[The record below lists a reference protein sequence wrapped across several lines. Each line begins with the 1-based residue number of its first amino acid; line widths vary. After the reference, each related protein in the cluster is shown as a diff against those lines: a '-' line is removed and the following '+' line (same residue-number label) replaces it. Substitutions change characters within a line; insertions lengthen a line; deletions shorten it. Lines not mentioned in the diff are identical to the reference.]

1 MGDTISPADD
11 DLGER
16 CGVQGPARG
25 SSAGPRIH
33 GGGSR
38 GLLHV
43 CRSHERGTRA
53 EWGRARRI
61 ACGVCLWAPER
72 ERESECR
79 VGDTHARSRTEACDV
94 LGRPQTMPTSGTECR
109 ETRVDVL
116 WQSGC
121 VLCVCD
127 VPASAW
133 THTSMTCGPRDEVLC
148 SSRTCC
154 VVQRRRNGGP
164 LREREVYNYV
174 TAHMPRVQ
182 RRAVPHAASLADRRP
197 VPRLPTRLPGE

>member
-1 MGDTISPADD
+1 MTIS
-11 DLGER
+11 ER
-16 CGVQGPARG
+16 DAACRGQREDRAQARASMEVGPGASSTCAGVTSVGHGVGTSEANRMRSLLMGAR
-25 SSAGPRIH
+25 
-33 GGGSR
+33 
-38 GLLHV
+38 
-43 CRSHERGTRA
+43 
-53 EWGRARRI
+53 
-61 ACGVCLWAPER
+61 ER

-109 ETRVDVL
+109 ETCGRFVADT
-116 WQSGC
+116 GC
-121 VLCVCD
+121 VGAVCD
-127 VPASAW
+127 VWASAW

-174 TAHMPRVQ
+174 TAAVPRVQ